1 MRVVDLLVGLIFFGI
16 AFCADVYAYESD
28 QHTNRTQEV
37 PDSLEIMDEQVNAA
51 IEKVLNREHMSTSRK
66 AVARGIW
73 SEIGGIYWADKI
85 ERWAVKSPLIEK
97 YDQTRHQNIYSNMPI
112 WATRAAFIFGL
123 GRTFKLN
130 GVMVGSDKFGH
141 FFSQGHKYYRRELR
155 GEPEDLLLAKGA
167 FAERWVFGQLTTGI
181 FSNADLVANYEGW
194 RFYQSLFDDGVTEGK
209 PAILTLQDGK
219 YVRRRQFTFA
229 DHVNAYWDEALN
241 PAYNVRSI
249 NQRLQLSILELC
261 PQARQAP
268 AYYTTPDDDELWRRY
283 QHIGLKD
290 NRANQF
296 KRLCDL

>member
-1 MRVVDLLVGLIFFGI
+1 MRVFDLLVGVIFFGI

-51 IEKVLNREHMSTSRK
+51 IEKVLNRENVRTSRK

-194 RFYQSLFDDGVTEGK
+194 RFYQSLFDDGVRRGEGNCF
-209 PAILTLQDGK
+209 LQIRHGLLVLARPHFRLCLLPCGGHLRPKCTNRLGACIDCVGALDDGLSEPQWK
-219 YVRRRQFTFA
+219 VT
-229 DHVNAYWDEALN
+229 HVQ
-241 PAYNVRSI
+241 S
-249 NQRLQLSILELC
+249 C
-261 PQARQAP
+261 
-268 AYYTTPDDDELWRRY
+268 
-283 QHIGLKD
+283 HIG
-290 NRANQF
+290 F
-296 KRLCDL
+296 